1 MEGKGKEEGKE
12 ERSEEGREE
21 MSMEIQVLGL
31 HKSFCVQFDFKENKT
46 RMCG

>member
-12 ERSEEGREE
+12 GRSEEGREE